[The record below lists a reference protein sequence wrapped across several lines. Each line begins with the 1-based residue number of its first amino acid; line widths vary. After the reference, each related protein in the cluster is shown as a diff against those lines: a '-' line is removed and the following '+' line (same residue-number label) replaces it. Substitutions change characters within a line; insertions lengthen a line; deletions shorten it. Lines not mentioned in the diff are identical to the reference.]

1 MYSRYKMSGAL
12 EIIPMAH
19 GQHIKR
25 SIDAAD
31 LLFDTKNPRLVG
43 EHLSDQATDIQ
54 IIKNLAE
61 GADLAELVISIEENT
76 FVDFEPIVVIAAPD
90 NKFRV
95 LEGNRR
101 LAAIRLLQN
110 ESIAQQIVQILKHP
124 IKRPVRQPVLDSIE
138 KIPAIIVTE
147 EADAQSYI
155 GFKHINGPHK
165 WTSFAKAKFVTSWF
179 KKGTAIDEIAR
190 KVGDKNQ
197 TVKDL
202 IAGMLVLDQAEE
214 EEIFDVK
221 DRTKRGVFGFSHL
234 YTALNRKEYRD
245 YIGLKK
251 DWTEN
256 LVENPV
262 STGKIQKLKNV
273 LQYMYG
279 SKKDNIESVIRSQN
293 PDLKHLGVVFSNPI
307 ATQVLQ
313 DTNSLEIALEE
324 TEEKSAVFERTLIT
338 ASTQLQK
345 ASANVS
351 NYNGA
356 VTIMDMARNMER
368 MISLIINNME
378 SVSK

>member
-1 MYSRYKMSGAL
+1 
-12 EIIPMAH
+12 MATGKH
-19 GQHIKR
+19 EKR
-25 SIDAAD
+25 SIDSAD
-31 LLFDTKNPRLVG
+31 LLFDIKNPRLVG
-43 EHLSDQATDIQ
+43 EHLSGKADDIQ
-54 IIKNLAE
+54 IITKLAE
-61 GADLAELVISIEENT
+61 SADIAELVISIEENT
-76 FVDFEPIVVIAAPD
+76 FVDFEPIVVIGD
-90 NKFRV
+90 VNQKFRV

-101 LAAIRLLQN
+101 LAAIKLLQD
-110 ESIAQQIVQILKHP
+110 EGLAQRVSQVLKHL
-124 IKRPVRQPVLDSIE
+124 IQRPVRQVVLDSIK
-138 KIPAIIVTE
+138 KIPAVIVTD

-165 WTSFAKAKFVTSWF
+165 WTSFAKAKFVTALF
-179 KKGTAIDEIAR
+179 KNGTAIDEIAR

-202 IAGMLVLDQAEE
+202 IAGMLVLEQAEE
-214 EEIFDVK
+214 EDIFDVQ

-256 LVENPV
+256 LVKNPV
-262 STGKIQKLKNV
+262 SSGDVKKLKTV

-279 SKKDNIESVIRSQN
+279 SKKDNVESVIRSQN
-293 PDLKHLGVVFSNPI
+293 PDLKRLGAVFSNPI

-313 DTNSLEIALEE
+313 DTNNLETALEE
-324 TEEKSAVFERTLIT
+324 TEEKSAVFERTLIA

-356 VTIMDMARNMER
+356 ETIMDMAKNMER
-368 MISLIINNME
+368 MITLIINNME